1 MEEKKMKHDD
11 SINRRLRAA
20 LRRSGIRQVDA
31 ARVCGMSYQ
40 HFHRAVSGLRPIYAD
55 EVLALAAAAKTDALT
70 LLGKWDQEW
79 ADEG

>member
-1 MEEKKMKHDD
+1 MKHDD

-20 LRRSGIRQVDA
+20 LRFGGIRQVDA
-31 ARVCGMSYQ
+31 ARACGMSYQ

-55 EVLALAAAAKTDALT
+55 EVLALAAAAKTDVLT

-79 ADEG
+79 TDEG

>member
-1 MEEKKMKHDD
+1 MKHDD

-31 ARVCGMSYQ
+31 ARACGMSYQ
-40 HFHRAVSGLRPIYAD
+40 NFHRAVSGLRPIYAD

-70 LLGKWDQEW
+70 LLGKWEQEW
-79 ADEG
+79 TDED